1 MSNKMLSSVW
11 IGGVAG
17 AVGTVALDVTTY
29 VDMAIRGRSSSGAPA
44 QMVSILAKA
53 VGLPLSSQGVGSE
66 DETAQNRKNGLGAL
80 LGYVN
85 GLGVGVAYG
94 LLRSGRDDVPIPLA
108 GIGMG
113 LAAMAASD
121 IPLVAL
127 RVSNP
132 KTWGFS
138 GWAADAIPHLVYG
151 IVTAAVYE
159 ALTNL
164 D

>member
-1 MSNKMLSSVW
+1 MLSRAL
-11 IGGVAG
+11 IGAVAG

-29 VDMAIRGRSSSGAPA
+29 ADIAIRGRSSSGAPS

-66 DETAQNRKNGLGAL
+66 DETAQNRENGLGAL

-94 LLRSGRDDVPIPLA
+94 LLRSRQDDIPIPLA
-108 GIGMG
+108 GIGVG

-121 IPLVAL
+121 IPLIAL

-132 KTWGFS
+132 KTWGLS

-151 IVTAAVYE
+151 LVTTIVYE